1 MKKLKHIFIAIIAI
15 AALLVPLC
23 VSAQEGDAGQSRRM
37 ETVIGFAEDA
47 MRYARYN
54 VPGALYPNIFVNGYS
69 VDTKKPV
76 EWKYKGGTYYPANIT
91 VQQNFLRVLVGLT
104 NLTGEPK
111 YRETAEEQV
120 TWWFTNPDNSD
131 KNGLLYAG
139 EHSFVCVKTGKILSY
154 NEHEMKQVF
163 PYYDF
168 MYEVEPEGVKRY
180 MEACW
185 NSHVIDWSNLSMNR
199 HGYYNK
205 AMSNMWDSE
214 YTDPSVDF
222 NNGRSLSFQNAGDD
236 LINYAFFIADKT
248 GEEGPRIW
256 GRRMLQKYIDTVNP
270 VTGLSG
276 AQYGEQATGDRL
288 YLQYG
293 PEFGELAK
301 EYNYINKYKIKTIA
315 GFAPQYLLEYA
326 QKMNDQ
332 EIMDYV
338 VNSIEGTAK
347 HVYNA
352 ETNKLETPM
361 WSDGTSLQGY
371 VTKRAGYHGVK
382 GKTLPSSGENVHTD
396 VLLGTLKAYFAT
408 ERETLWQFAR
418 DMGKGFG
425 LGDLGTKPGENVNLT
440 METEATD
447 PQIVFSL
454 LNLYNETGNK
464 DYLTLAENM
473 GENIIDA
480 WIELKEGRANYSYVT
495 INREDMVALLR
506 IEATVQGIPEAVD
519 DGIVTNASVEFDFD
533 GVARTTDASQFWAKT
548 RIPATKVTID
558 GGEIVL
564 PINSA
569 RIPKFTD
576 ISESDAEQEIRALYA
591 LGAINGVSDTAFAP
605 DRNITRAEL
614 ISIAVKLCEFP
625 HREKKFAI
633 YPDVEDDAWYR
644 DAVEAARNN
653 GLIDESLL
661 KNGLFAPNDYI
672 TNEEMISVVVRA
684 LTSINKDTQYNGNNA
699 INKLSDAGEIS
710 QWAKKYVDIACNYLL
725 ITDTKLSPKENTTR
739 EKAALF
745 LVRLNDMIARD
756 YKDVTATVFPSD
768 ATKQYVNWSSSDTNI
783 FEVDAN
789 GRIYPVAEGSAILTA
804 EVDGVTDTRT
814 VNVVSLKDYMLKNI
828 TFDGVELE
836 GFVPTKHEYEMNLLL
851 GTNEYPEIAAQ
862 SYSGDG
868 VKIEIPE
875 KFPGAVVISV
885 GDAEEK
891 YTLNFTAG
899 NVDYK
904 MNEDFEGYLPDRGI
918 HNIWTGDVLWNLNSK
933 AWEGK
938 ESSVLVRNIPRDGED
953 NKCLALPYHEGV
965 TIQVGG
971 KFPEKP
977 YIVGGEADEKLVVL
991 DFDLMVTNPLEG
1003 VDIRIGGDVWPI
1015 KLTYSENSINAAT
1028 GAGVQEL
1035 GEYTPGEWDN
1045 IKIVVDKKTMLVNW
1059 YLNGNLI
1066 LEEQEAISV
1075 GGYDKIEELLFALM
1089 SADSEPGAMAYL
1101 DNVKLYQV
1109 PREYAEVIV
1118 KEQ

>member
-1 MKKLKHIFIAIIAI
+1 MKKIRRIIIAVITI
-15 AALLVPLC
+15 AAMLLPMC
-23 VSAQEGDAGQSRRM
+23 AMAQESDAVQSRRM

-47 MRYARYN
+47 MRYARFN

-76 EWKYKGGTYYPANIT
+76 EWKYKGETYYPSNIT
-91 VQQNFLRVLVGLT
+91 VQQNFLRLLVGLT

-111 YRETAEEQV
+111 YRAAAEEQV
-120 TWWFTNPDNSD
+120 KWWFTNPDNSD

-139 EHSFVCVKTGKILSY
+139 EHSLVCVKTGKILSY

-185 NSHVIDWSNLSMNR
+185 NSHVINWSNLSMNR

-205 AMSNMWDSE
+205 AMSDMWDSE
-214 YTDPSVDF
+214 YTDTSIDF
-222 NNGRSLSFQNAGDD
+222 DNGRNLAFQNAGDD

-270 VTGLSG
+270 TTGLSG
-276 AQYGEQATGDRL
+276 AQYGEIDGADRL

-332 EIMDYV
+332 EIMDYI

-352 ETNKLETPM
+352 QEHKLETPM

-371 VTKRAGYHGVK
+371 VLKRAGYQGVK
-382 GKTLPSSGENVHTD
+382 GKVLSSSGENIHTD

-408 ERETLWQFAR
+408 EKETLWQFAR

-425 LGDLGTKPGENVNLT
+425 LGDLGTKPGENVTLD
-440 METEATD
+440 METQATD
-447 PQIVFSL
+447 PQLVFSL
-454 LNLYNETGNK
+454 LNLYEETGHR

-480 WIELKEGRANYSYVT
+480 WIELKEGRTNLSYVT

-506 IEATVQGIPEAVD
+506 IEAVVRGVPDAVD

-533 GVARTTDASQFWAKT
+533 GVARTTDSSQFWSKT

-576 ISESDAEQEIRALYA
+576 ISQSDAGQEIRALYA

-605 DRNITRAEL
+605 DRNITRAEFV
-614 ISIAVKLCEFP
+614 SIAVKLCGFP
-625 HREKKFAI
+625 EREKKFGI
-633 YPDVEDDAWYR
+633 YSDVPDDAWYR

-653 GLIDESLL
+653 GFIDESFL

-725 ITDTKLSPKENTTR
+725 ITDTKLLPKENTTR
-739 EKAALF
+739 EKAALL
-745 LVRLNDMIARD
+745 LVRLNDMISRD

-814 VNVVSLKDYMLKNI
+814 VNIVSLKDYMLKKI

-836 GFVPTKHEYEMNLLL
+836 GFVPTKHEYEINLLL
-851 GTNEYPEIAAQ
+851 GTKEYPEITAQ

-891 YTLNFTAG
+891 YTLNFVAEKI
-899 NVDYK
+899 DYK
-904 MNEDFEGYLPDRGI
+904 MNDNFEEYLPDKGI
-918 HNIWTGDVLWNLNSK
+918 HNMWSTDVIWSLNSK

-938 ESSVLVRNIPRDGED
+938 EGAVLVREIPRDGKE

-965 TIQVGG
+965 QIQVSG
-971 KFPEKP
+971 KFEDKP
-977 YIVGGEADEKLVVL
+977 YTVGGEADEKLVVL
-991 DFDLMVTNPLEG
+991 DFDLMVTKPIEG
-1003 VDIRIGGDVWPI
+1003 VDVRIGGEVWPI
-1015 KLTYSENSINAAT
+1015 KLTYSESSINAAT
-1028 GAGVQEL
+1028 GSGVQEL

-1045 IKIVVDKKTMLVNW
+1045 IKIVVEKKTMSVDW
-1059 YLNGNLI
+1059 YLNGELI

-1075 GGYDKIEELLFALM
+1075 GDYDKIEKVFFALQ
-1089 SADSEPGAMAYL
+1089 SANSEMGAMAYL
-1101 DNVKLYQV
+1101 DNVKLYQL
-1109 PREYAEVIV
+1109 PTEYEELIA
-1118 KEQ
+1118 K